1 MGFNL
6 FFDIAALTI
15 LGFLIFSIILKKQLI
30 CSSNKFY
37 LVVVSCTLAAT
48 LLDILASLDFFPIGV
63 LFTLNAFF
71 VFLRAGI
78 AFTLLIYT
86 LNLAKIHQRLKKNMA
101 WYLLI
106 SLPMLILLGFLIAN
120 YFTKSIFDYLEGPTY
135 QRGNLMWIAYFVGC
149 WYFLSSIIVIV
160 FTQKY
165 FLRAQIIAMIVAII
179 AQIGAQVFQ
188 YFVDSILIE
197 MFVDAFTLLTL
208 SIYIENPDN
217 FIDYKTQALNYRSFT
232 TDVQQELDI
241 KASFNVLFIKV
252 TNSSTLYSLFPHKQV
267 VKFNRACSSAVAEK
281 ARQFDK
287 SALVYFLGNAT
298 FAYIFTNRE
307 VENEIVDLVQKEFT
321 KPMVRHNISFQFV
334 AKTCLVNCPEDCDS
348 VADLVAF
355 SNTFY
360 DLTEESHL
368 NVKPFRKEKG
378 NLLFEL
384 DHILERSISEKTF
397 TNYYQGI
404 YSVKEK
410 KFIAAEALI
419 RLNDPDFGMIM
430 PSLMIPYAEGRSKN
444 KDIGRVVIEKA
455 FRFFSEK
462 LKGKLKYIEINISPS
477 QLLDTNLVKDVS
489 SLASQFNI
497 EPKEVIFEILES
509 TVATED
515 PNIQKNF
522 KELREL
528 GFRFAIDDFG
538 TGYSNLS
545 RIMHLDIHILKFD
558 RTMTELLLDD
568 AYDDFFR
575 GLLPLFHKRKIK
587 VVFEGVETKEVVD
600 KLESM
605 KADYIQ
611 GYYFSKTIP
620 EEEFLS
626 LIDKEDS

>member
-48 LLDILASLDFFPIGV
+48 LLDILASFDFFPIGV

-334 AKTCLVNCPEDCDS
+334 AKTCLVNCPEDCDN

-462 LKGKLKYIEINISPS
+462 LKGKLKYIGINISPS

-587 VVFEGVETKEVVD
+587 VLFEGVETKEVVD